1 MRSSQLDLSNHAV
14 VLGGAGEAGGGTCG
28 TDRGSK
34 TGACGADQ

>member
-1 MRSSQLDLSNHAV
+1 MRSSQS
-14 VLGGAGEAGGGTCG
+14 GGAGEAGGGTCG